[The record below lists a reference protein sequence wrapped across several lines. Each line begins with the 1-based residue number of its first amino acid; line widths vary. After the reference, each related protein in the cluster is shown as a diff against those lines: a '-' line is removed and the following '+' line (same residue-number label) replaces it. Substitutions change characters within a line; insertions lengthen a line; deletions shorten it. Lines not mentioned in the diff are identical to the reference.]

1 MNITIPTP
9 TPPMLPSRPRQS
21 VFNET
26 YRNKHRE
33 KYNAYMKEYQ
43 RIRRNDPVVKAK
55 IRGYQYKYYE
65 KKKAQKLA
73 RAQ

>member
-1 MNITIPTP
+1 MNTT
-9 TPPMLPSRPRQS
+9 TTLPMLPSRPRQS

-26 YRNKHRE
+26 YRNKNRE
-33 KYNAYMKEYQ
+33 KYNTYMKEYQ
-43 RIRRNDPVVKAK
+43 RKRRNDPVVKDK
-55 IRGYQYKYYE
+55 IRQYQYKYYE

>member
-1 MNITIPTP
+1 MNTT

-33 KYNAYMKEYQ
+33 KY
-43 RIRRNDPVVKAK
+43 
-55 IRGYQYKYYE
+55 YE

-73 RAQ
+73 RASQ

>member
-1 MNITIPTP
+1 MNTTTP
-9 TPPMLPSRPRQS
+9 RMLPSRPRQS

-33 KYNAYMKEYQ
+33 KYNTYMKEYQ
-43 RIRRNDPVVKAK
+43 RKRRQDPVVKAK
-55 IRGYQYKYYE
+55 IRQYQYRYYE

-73 RAQ
+73 RASQ